1 MGCSG
6 HIFFA
11 APSPLSLLLFRLVV
25 VSISSG
31 WLGFDFFFCF
41 LGEVAGAAT
50 AGVFGVAL
58 EDLGGDAA
66 GAEVTGVGVA
76 VVGVAGAG
84 VGVAGAGVGVAGGSG
99 VAATATVADDGPFF

>member
-1 MGCSG
+1 M
-6 HIFFA
+6 
-11 APSPLSLLLFRLVV
+11 VV

-31 WLGFDFFFCF
+31 WLAFDFFFCF
-41 LGEVAGAAT
+41 LGEVAGTAT

-66 GAEVTGVGVA
+66 GAEVAGVGVA

-84 VGVAGAGVGVAGGSG
+84 VGVVGGSG
-99 VAATATVADDGPFF
+99 VAATATVADDGPLFEEGMKMSFFPLA

>member
-6 HIFFA
+6 HIFLA

-31 WLGFDFFFCF
+31 WLAFDFFFRF
-41 LGEVAGAAT
+41 LGEVAGTAT

-58 EDLGGDAA
+58 EDLCGDAA
-66 GAEVTGVGVA
+66 GAEFAGIGVA
-76 VVGVAGAG
+76 VVS
-84 VGVAGAGVGVAGGSG
+84 VAGAGVGVAGGSG
-99 VAATATVADDGPFF
+99 VDATATVADGGPFF